1 MERMDRMKNVKL
13 SQKLTESGLLLALA
27 VILSVLKIIDLP
39 YGGSITLASM
49 LPLIILSYRYG
60 FTWGLLSGF
69 VYGLIQMVIGM
80 SALSYVTGIVAVA
93 AVIILD
99 YVLAF
104 MATAL
109 GARFR
114 NREHPAKAFGLG
126 ALTVCAV
133 RYAFHV
139 ISGCTVWAGLSIPTG
154 DAFWYSLIYNAT
166 YMLPETIIT
175 VAAAVYIGTVIDFSS
190 PRLKANKTEKRPV
203 SVHVLNAVSGFLLVT
218 AVVTIVAMVFSK
230 LQNPETGEFDI
241 TGVTSVNITAL
252 IIVVAVAV
260 VMICALQMVKASIN
274 RNQESVQHE

>member
-13 SQKLTESGLLLALA
+13 SQRLTESGLLLALA

-109 GARFR
+109 GALFR
-114 NREHPAKAFGLG
+114 NMEHPATAFGLG

-133 RYAFHV
+133 
-139 ISGCTVWAGLSIPTG
+139 
-154 DAFWYSLIYNAT
+154 SLIYNAT

-274 RNQESVQHE
+274 RNQEGVQHE